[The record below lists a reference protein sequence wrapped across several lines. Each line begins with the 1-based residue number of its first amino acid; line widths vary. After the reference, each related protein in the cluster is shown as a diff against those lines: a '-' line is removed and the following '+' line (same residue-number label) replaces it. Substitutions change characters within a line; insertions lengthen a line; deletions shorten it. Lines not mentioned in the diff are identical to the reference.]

1 MLDAPAPVQ
10 AVLEGEEECSLHF
23 QSQHVFFFCMGYVSN
38 KAEPRVEG
46 VGLENA
52 SGVARGKRDK
62 KCFSDS
68 FEAVRVLKMY
78 GWAHHLQG
86 RIEDLQTSPN
96 LPKASSLYNPL
107 SDPKQGSKVAAELIK
122 CRHCRQEIRCR
133 ELRAARL
140 YLGLRAFSSALLYCS
155 PLLSMLA
162 VLTMMYLQA
171 GARLLGWGFEC
182 SKASV
187 LQPADCWNP
196 MLLLGGWKME
206 NLATMTMTCC
216 RASRTRNSQQSAC
229 S

>member
-1 MLDAPAPVQ
+1 MLDVTAPVQ

-23 QSQHVFFFCMGYVSN
+23 QSQYVFFFCYASN
-38 KAEPRVEG
+38 KAESRVEG

-52 SGVARGKRDK
+52 FGVARGKRDK

-107 SDPKQGSKVAAELIK
+107 SDPKQGSKVATELIK

-171 GARLLGWGFEC
+171 GARLLGWGSNIPRPASC
-182 SKASV
+182 SLRIAGT
-187 LQPADCWNP
+187 QCCW
-196 MLLLGGWKME
+196 
-206 NLATMTMTCC
+206 
-216 RASRTRNSQQSAC
+216 
-229 S
+229 